1 MNGAESRAKMARMHV
16 GRSWKYDAAHGSRLP
31 HGTKYEN
38 YARKPD
44 IAGHNNFNIYEAEI
58 FQCLFS
64 ALVCLGGGHRT
75 LSKKQLYALDVLSR
89 KPFRSVVTPP
99 SDTDWSLEWHE
110 ILITGTI
117 GPPVFLFTACAQN
130 GFALWRAGIDH

>member
-1 MNGAESRAKMARMHV
+1 ML
-16 GRSWKYDAAHGSRLP
+16 AAHGSMMQHMDLAY
-31 HGTKYEN
+31 HMEQSMKTTH
-38 YARKPD
+38 AKPD

-75 LSKKQLYALDVLSR
+75 LSKKQFYALDVLSR

-110 ILITGTI
+110 ILITGMI
-117 GPPVFLFTACAQN
+117 GPPSFSFHRLCPKWVRLVAC
-130 GFALWRAGIDH
+130 RH